1 MYNIASRAYPQI
13 LFARA
18 ALAAAADPPDL
29 AFRSAARRPP
39 PPTSRLPLSE
49 CAMDFDTRPMMCVC
63 WSNMKWSNMGP

>member
-39 PPTSRLPLSE
+39 PTSLDRISTGPAMCDGPARLVQRESL
-49 CAMDFDTRPMMCVC
+49 
-63 WSNMKWSNMGP
+63 KWSNMSP